1 MEYTFF
7 PREQG
12 TFTKIDSTGGH
23 KMSLKNIKKIQVTLN
38 IFSDHYETKLKIN
51 NKMISIKS
59 PSICKINILF
69 LNSS

>member
-12 TFTKIDSTGGH
+12 TFTKIDSTWGH
-23 KMSLKNIKKIQVTLN
+23 KMSLKSIKKIQVTLN

-59 PSICKINILF
+59 PSICKINTLF
-69 LNSS
+69 L